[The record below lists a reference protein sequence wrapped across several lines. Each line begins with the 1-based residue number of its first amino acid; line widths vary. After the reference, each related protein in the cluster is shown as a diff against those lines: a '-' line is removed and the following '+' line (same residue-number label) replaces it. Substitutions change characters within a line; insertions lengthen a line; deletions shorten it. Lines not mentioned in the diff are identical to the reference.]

1 MSVHR
6 YKIGDRIVLKDG
18 PARSLK
24 SAGACKILAALP
36 ESQGSRQY
44 RVRFETENY
53 DRMISEDDIDTDS
66 SPASGAVKSHSPVSK
81 GKEPWLKANNV
92 RTGK

>member
-1 MSVHR
+1 MNGHR
-6 YKIGDRIVLKDG
+6 YKIGDRIVLKEG

-44 RVRFETENY
+44 RVHFETENY
-53 DRMISEDDIDTDS
+53 DRMISEDDIDTGH
-66 SPASGAVKSHSPVSK
+66 SPVSGAVKTSAPASR
-81 GKEPWLKANNV
+81 GKEPWLKVNSV